1 MKETIPPLYNLS
13 YLKSLSNDASFL
25 QKMIGLYLKNTPELV
40 DSFRNAFPE
49 RKPEVLAEALHKLKS
64 AAAAIGMEATKKNI
78 EEMEQRIRSG
88 QTTHIPEEALF
99 AIADQFDTCI
109 SQLEEITL

>member
-1 MKETIPPLYNLS
+1 MKASATPLFDLS
-13 YLKSLSNDASFL
+13 YLKSLSNDPSFL
-25 QKMIGLYLKNTPELV
+25 QKMVGLYLETTPELV

-88 QTTHIPEEALF
+88 QTTHIPEEALI
-99 AIADQFDTCI
+99 AIADQFDACI
-109 SQLEEITL
+109 SQLQKIDL